1 MSLPMDCDVTVEH
14 SLCIVVSLPMDC
26 DVTVEHSLCIVV
38 LLPMYRDVTVETF
51 LVDCDVASLSIVE
64 SF

>member
-1 MSLPMDCDVTVEH
+1 M
-14 SLCIVVSLPMDC
+14 SLPMDC

-38 LLPMYRDVTVETF
+38 LLPMYCDVSVETF
-51 LVDCDVASLSIVE
+51 VVDCDVTSLSIVE